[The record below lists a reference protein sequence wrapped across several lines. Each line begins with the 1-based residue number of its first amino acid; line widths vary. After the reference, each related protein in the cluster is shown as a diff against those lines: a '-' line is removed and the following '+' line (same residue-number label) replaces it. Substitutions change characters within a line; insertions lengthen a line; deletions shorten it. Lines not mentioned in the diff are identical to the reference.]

1 MPWRVSFNK
10 GKSKSTLIIR
20 CRGVLNPVVYFG
32 GKPLKF
38 ETHPKSLGVIL
49 ERQLT
54 WRPHLERTHSRAVQ
68 RQELLLRVTSESA
81 GARHDRVVLLFKVC
95 VRPLLEYVCCVWND
109 AAPTLKSRL
118 IDSIQHRVLAR
129 AMGVRRSTSSEAL
142 EVETGVEPLSLRRC
156 FLTARVYLRYLTAK
170 TRTGRLIRAH
180 RDGNLTVFRSRF
192 YSSFSLRGE
201 NLVCVDGDFPKDS
214 NFLGRMVISW
224 ESKWR
229 ASARGRWFFYLHP
242 KVSMVPG
249 KWASG
254 FPRWVVSTL
263 AGMRLGNTILKD
275 DLHRCRLESSPL
287 CRCGE
292 PETRGHFWLRCLRR
306 ERLSRLIS
314 IEF

>member
-1 MPWRVSFNK
+1 MY
-10 GKSKSTLIIR
+10 GMML
-20 CRGVLNPVVYFG
+20 
-32 GKPLKF
+32 
-38 ETHPKSLGVIL
+38 HP
-49 ERQLT
+49 
-54 WRPHLERTHSRAVQ
+54 
-68 RQELLLRVTSESA
+68 
-81 GARHDRVVLLFKVC
+81 
-95 VRPLLEYVCCVWND
+95 
-109 AAPTLKSRL
+109 LKSRL

-201 NLVCVDGDFPKDS
+201 NLVCADGDFPKDS

-229 ASARGRWFFYLHP
+229 SSARGRWFFYLHP

-292 PETRGHFWLRCLRR
+292 PETRGHFWLRCSRYTEARATLQADFDRILGR
-306 ERLSRLIS
+306 PCRLSVPLLIS
-314 IEF
+314 FDFSGRKLCETKVAYLGFGLVLGSSVCRNI